1 MKQRPFC
8 DQRPSMAKNPLLQ
21 RPKIGRTIKSTH
33 DLPDEDFR
41 YGKVYHDD
49 FGVKECLTQWQQINR
64 LPTARKSSRKKNSF
78 TAKQDFIATNKAA
91 LKAGCVSAK
100 EYREFKLKNE
110 IFVKPEENFSAEE
123 DAYNKV
129 LRRSMT
135 HGIATPVSSEM
146 KDCLTYKFGRDAVE
160 FARKKQEIR
169 HRPKTAIVVS
179 RSNHVTLPTR
189 ATIGES
195 VKPEVPPSYADTF
208 KMKRFLAI
216 DHYAIKDYW

>member
-49 FGVKECLTQWQQINR
+49 FGVKDCLSQWQQIR
-64 LPTARKSSRKKNSF
+64 PPTSRKSLKNQNSSF
-78 TAKQDFIATNKAA
+78 KVRQDFIATNKAA
-91 LKAGCVSAK
+91 LRAGCVSAK
-100 EYREFKLKNE
+100 EYREFKLRNE
-110 IFVKPEENFSAEE
+110 ILVKPEENLAAEE
-123 DAYNKV
+123 DAYNKTV
-129 LRRSMT
+129 RRSMR

-160 FARKKQEIR
+160 LARQRQEIR
-169 HRPKTAIVVS
+169 HRPRTALVVS
-179 RSNHVTLPTR
+179 RSKHEVQATR
-189 ATIGES
+189 ASIGES

-216 DHYAIKDYW
+216 DHCAIQDHW